1 MWNKV
6 YNTMKSK
13 NYVRQNISIQK
24 TLNLTFKLESYLKF
38 SAIRLFLIIF
48 LFKYLIF
55 GVFCCIMF

>member
-38 SAIRLFLIIF
+38 LAIRLFLIIF